1 MKSIYARVCQSRK
14 VRRLN
19 MKREERWGKNE
30 TFAVGGNYKK
40 KKKGSAMLTFQK
52 RQSHRGKSRSSGI
65 KTEVRYHVCACMCG
79 NPCTDGPIFFFFS
92 VTNVAIKL
100 LKRSNCC
107 TKKRMAVRISRQNIS
122 NVHYPYIWYSINEMI
137 IYIFV
142 ITTYWIFARVYS
154 NCQ

>member
-30 TFAVGGNYKK
+30 TFAVGGNYKKKK

-79 NPCTDGPIFFFFS
+79 NPCTDGPIFFFF
-92 VTNVAIKL
+92 
-100 LKRSNCC
+100 
-107 TKKRMAVRISRQNIS
+107 Q
-122 NVHYPYIWYSINEMI
+122 
-137 IYIFV
+137 
-142 ITTYWIFARVYS
+142 
-154 NCQ
+154 

>member
-1 MKSIYARVCQSRK
+1 MHVFVNREKFVGWIWNAKRDGEK
-14 VRRLN
+14 
-19 MKREERWGKNE
+19 MKRSRSVVITK
-30 TFAVGGNYKK
+30 KK